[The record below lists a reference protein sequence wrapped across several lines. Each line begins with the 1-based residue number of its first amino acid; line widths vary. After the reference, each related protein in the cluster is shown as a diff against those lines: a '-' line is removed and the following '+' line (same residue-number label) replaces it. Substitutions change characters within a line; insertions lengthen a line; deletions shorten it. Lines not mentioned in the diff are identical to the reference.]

1 MKGYRV
7 RCKIGTVSMNMQRRE
22 KERDRKRIEE
32 EGEENVNCQDWV
44 VVVIW
49 YRSAE
54 NLRWKSSQ
62 VEVEDEL

>member
-1 MKGYRV
+1 
-7 RCKIGTVSMNMQRRE
+7 MNMQRRE